1 MTHGPVFWRLD
12 ARGVATVT
20 LNRPEVNNAYDAA
33 LLDGVMAAMDDLG
46 ARPGLRVVVIEG
58 AGRHF
63 QAGADLAWLQSV
75 AAQSPADNVRASRLT
90 AQAVHRLNTLP
101 VPTVAMVQGAC
112 FGGGTGIVAA
122 CDVAIAADNA
132 QFSIAETRWGLMA
145 GIIVP
150 QLADAIGA
158 RQLRRYALTGER
170 FDATEARRIG
180 LVHEVVPLA
189 SLRAAGMRIVDHL
202 LQNAPDANAQT
213 KALAIEFAWGDVS
226 SQSFDRLVAQHA
238 AKRQS
243 AEASEGFASFRDKR
257 AASWY
262 PGPEPEET

>member
-1 MTHGPVFWRLD
+1 RSAPRCGTTTSCGSRTGSRRTSAAGARGSSPSSPRKTACSARCACSKRCNSNTAGRSACSATRPPPETGCASSLDPAGIPTMTHGPVFWRLD

-150 QLADAIGA
+150 
-158 RQLRRYALTGER
+158 
-170 FDATEARRIG
+170 
-180 LVHEVVPLA
+180 
-189 SLRAAGMRIVDHL
+189 
-202 LQNAPDANAQT
+202 
-213 KALAIEFAWGDVS
+213 
-226 SQSFDRLVAQHA
+226 
-238 AKRQS
+238 
-243 AEASEGFASFRDKR
+243 
-257 AASWY
+257 
-262 PGPEPEET
+262 